1 MKKRL
6 NEGLTRTECSK
17 FSSYIIKEFYKIQ
30 KGKKRTRDVVAE
42 FLAQIGKSNDK
53 NAYEQLLKYAMREVK
68 KMQQHSEDA
77 RLGERDWNLFEN
89 KINRIVE
96 RAIHEVLTG
105 VNPLDVFDD
114 PNIWTDANGIPRQ
127 LGDEIYRCVYN
138 TLPKLNLSIKHQ
150 DIIENTKEYVTKL
163 LKSATYGE
171 TQKGNGKMLIPL
183 TGKRD

>member
-1 MKKRL
+1 MKRKL
-6 NEGLTRTECSK
+6 NEGLTRTECNK
-17 FSSYIIKEFYKIQ
+17 FSSYIIREFYKIQ

-68 KMQQHSEDA
+68 KMQERSENA

-96 RAIHEVLTG
+96 RTIHEVLTG
-105 VNPLDVFDD
+105 VNPLD
-114 PNIWTDANGIPRQ
+114 WSDANGIPRQ
-127 LGDEIYRCVYN
+127 LGDEILGCVYN
-138 TLPKLNLSIKHQ
+138 ILSKLNLSIKHQ
-150 DIIENTKEYVTKL
+150 DFIGITKEYVTKL
-163 LKSATYGE
+163 LESATYGE
-171 TQKGNGKMLIPL
+171 SQKGNGKMMIPL